1 MQFKDVIGQD
11 SIKQKLIQAVAEDR
25 IPHAQLLVGPPGNG
39 KLTLALAFAQYINCS
54 DKQHN
59 DSCGVCSSCRKYSK
73 LIHPDLHFT
82 IPVVKTTS
90 IDKPTSSDYMTKWR
104 QYFGENPYPQY
115 EKWMQIIADENK
127 QGAIYVDEAKDL
139 IHKLNQKSYEAE
151 YKVSIIWLPETM
163 NITCA
168 NKILKIL
175 EEPPTKTIFI
185 LISEAE
191 EKLLSTIRSRCQFIR
206 VPKISDRDLEAAIAD
221 MAESTNT
228 NPATIAR
235 LARGN
240 YYMALEI
247 MQNDEL
253 RKYNFQQFTSVMRN
267 GYGRK
272 LQEILSWSE
281 EIAGIG
287 RVRQMGFLKYCG
299 EFLRENFLFN
309 LKEPDLIYMDDQ
321 ENEFSHKFAPFI
333 NEKNVLYL
341 FNEFEKAY
349 TDISMNGNAKL
360 VFTDLGLKVSRLIRL

>member
-206 VPKISDRDLEAAIAD
+206 VPKISDRDLETAIAD
-221 MAESTNT
+221 IAELTNT

-333 NEKNVLYL
+333 NEKNVLSL
-341 FNEFEKAY
+341 FHEFEKAY

-360 VFTDLGLKVSRLIRL
+360 IFTDLGLKVSRLIRL